1 MLVADIASF
10 ILALS
15 AHIIMQISFA
25 LYDCTS
31 MSTPNTPF
39 ALDVK
44 GFDRMIYGTRGII
57 IVLKRQKFSGLG
69 CQMIFVIKL
78 GIIINFSVRE

>member
-15 AHIIMQISFA
+15 ARIIMQISFA

-31 MSTPNTPF
+31 MSTPNTLF
-39 ALDVK
+39 MLRDVK

-57 IVLKRQKFSGLG
+57 IVSKG
-69 CQMIFVIKL
+69 
-78 GIIINFSVRE
+78 